1 MIHVRRMKTAVE
13 ERKINLFFKASVWYV
28 VGNGIGQ
35 GMILIGTVI
44 FTRMMSQSS
53 YGLYSAYY
61 SIVSIFTTLV
71 GANLFIGLNNG
82 YIDYADRIHNFR
94 ASVLILS
101 SFVFLL
107 FSGAVF
113 LLRFALG
120 LQVPLLLTAFALIHS
135 YAFFVVNYHINS
147 LNMENRYR
155 EKTVLF
161 ILPNMM
167 QVLLAIIFIIVCKK
181 EYELF
186 ARIAGST
193 AGVFICSSFSYFQ
206 MIKEG
211 KDFLNKEF
219 WKYSLKISVPSI
231 LSSVSY
237 MLMQNC
243 DNIMITHFYNSD
255 ETAVYTLV
263 YHVGYILYAVLQ
275 AANGVWQAWLYRILN
290 SGNVANVKKVQKWYL
305 FLLGQMSFALYMISP
320 EIIKILAPP
329 DYWNFYYI
337 TPFVVGSCLMA
348 MYSFYTTLGTFY
360 KKTGKVSACVFAA
373 GITNILL
380 NALLIPHFGGVA
392 AAYTSV
398 FSYFILFLL
407 SRKLGNE
414 LKKGL
419 FSDWYFQIFMGSII
433 GGGVLFLMIYPYI
446 IVRYLC
452 YAVILLSGC
461 IYMFY
466 KKNEILSLLKG

>member
-1 MIHVRRMKTAVE
+1 MKTAVE
-13 ERKINLFFKASVWYV
+13 KRKINPFFKASVWYV

-35 GMILIGTVI
+35 GMIMIGTII
-44 FTRMMSQSS
+44 FTRMMSRSS
-53 YGLYSAYY
+53 YGLYSSYY
-61 SIVSIFTTLV
+61 SVVSIFATLV

-82 YIDYADRIHNFR
+82 YIDYADKIHNFR
-94 ASVLILS
+94 ASVLVLS

-107 FSGAVF
+107 FGGAVF
-113 LLRFALG
+113 LLRFVLR
-120 LQVPLLLTAFALIHS
+120 LRVPLFMIIFALFHA
-135 YAFFVVNYHINS
+135 YAFFVVNYQINS

-155 EKTVLF
+155 EKTALF
-161 ILPNMM
+161 ILPNML
-167 QVLLAIIFIIVCKK
+167 QILLAIIFMTICKK
-181 EYELF
+181 EYELH
-186 ARIAGST
+186 ARIAGSM
-193 AGVFICSSFSYFQ
+193 AGVSVCSSFAYFN
-206 MIKEG
+206 MIKGE

-243 DNIMITHFYNSD
+243 DNIMITHFYSSD
-255 ETAVYTLV
+255 ETAVYALV

-275 AANGVWQAWLYRILN
+275 AANGVWQAWLYQALN
-290 SGNVANVKKVQKWYL
+290 SGNIANVKKAQKWYL

-320 EIIKILAPP
+320 EIIKILAPS

-360 KKTGKVSACVFAA
+360 KKTGKVSVCVFAA
-373 GITNILL
+373 GITNIFL

-414 LKKGL
+414 LKKQL
-419 FSDWYFQIFMGSII
+419 FSDRYFQFFIGSII
-433 GGGVLFLMIYPYI
+433 GSGILFLFIHPYI
-446 IVRYLC
+446 VARYVC
-452 YAVILLSGC
+452 YTAILFLSC
-461 IYMFY
+461 IYMW
-466 KKNEILSLLKG
+466 KRKEEIMLLLKG